1 MHLPIIIVNVIIL
14 IILFIY
20 MCNIHAYMRQM
31 KNTLKAIHRIIWDEV
46 TEKEK
51 LMNEKNGFAN
61 K

>member
-20 MCNIHAYMRQM
+20 MWNIHAYMRQM